1 MTIFIVYFI
10 LDTYL
15 SDTGILQ
22 MTTEE
27 LYESYGFDAHRKGF
41 FEEWRMETS
50 SLIQK
55 DPKMNRADAAYRAYE
70 RLHRQ
75 KVAERKV
82 QERLSN

>member
-1 MTIFIVYFI
+1 
-10 LDTYL
+10 
-15 SDTGILQ
+15 
-22 MTTEE
+22 
-27 LYESYGFDAHRKGF
+27 
-41 FEEWRMETS
+41 METS

-55 DPKMNRADAAYRAYE
+55 DPKINRADAAQRAYE